1 MKPGILVTGGAGYIG
16 SHVVRQLGERGENL
30 VVLDN
35 LSTGNKDAVLYGQLI
50 VGDTGD
56 RALVMKLL
64 REHNIQSIL
73 HFAANTVVPESVE
86 KPLQYYRNNTANVLN
101 LLECCEQT
109 GVEHFIFSSTAAV
122 YGTPDTLMVTE
133 DSPTRPES
141 PYGLS
146 KLMSEWLLRDY
157 AATGGIR
164 HVTLRY
170 FNVAGADPQA
180 RIGQATPNATHL
192 IKVAVEALCGKRESV
207 AVFGTDYPTADG
219 TGVRDYIHVEDL
231 AAAHLSALDYLR
243 NNGTSVTLNCGY
255 GHGYSVLD
263 VLKTAEKVAGRSLD
277 IRYAPRRAGDLAA
290 IAADSSRLRQLLDW
304 QPQFD
309 DLAVIVEDALRWEKR
324 LSQ

>member
-16 SHVVRQLGERGENL
+16 SHVVRQLGERGEN
-30 VVLDN
+30 VIVLDN
-35 LSTGNKDAVLYGQLI
+35 LSTGRKEAVLYGTLV

-56 RALVMKLL
+56 RELVLRLL
-64 REHNIQSIL
+64 REHNIKSIL

-86 KPLQYYRNNTANVLN
+86 KPLQYYRNNTVNVLN
-101 LLECCEQT
+101 LLECCQAA

-133 DSPTRPES
+133 ESPTRPES

-157 AATGGIR
+157 AATGAIR

-170 FNVAGADPQA
+170 FNVAGADPEA

-192 IKVAVEALCGKRESV
+192 IKVAVEALCGKRQSV
-207 AVFGTDYPTADG
+207 SVFGTDYPTADG

-243 NNGTSVTLNCGY
+243 NNGKSVTLNCGY

-263 VLKTAEKVAGRSLD
+263 VLKTAEKVAGKPLD

-290 IAADSSRLRQLLDW
+290 IAADSSKLRQLLNW
-304 QPQFD
+304 QPRFD
-309 DLAVIVEDALRWEKR
+309 NLETIVSHALKWEQK
-324 LSQ
+324 LG

>member
-16 SHVVRQLGERGENL
+16 SHVVRQLGERGEN
-30 VVLDN
+30 VIVLDN
-35 LSTGNKDAVLYGQLI
+35 LSTGRKEAVLYGTLV

-56 RALVMKLL
+56 RELVLRLL
-64 REHNIQSIL
+64 REHNIKSIL

-86 KPLQYYRNNTANVLN
+86 KPLQYYRNNTVNVLN
-101 LLECCEQT
+101 LLECCQQT

-157 AATGGIR
+157 AAASTLR

-170 FNVAGADPQA
+170 FNVAGADPEA

-192 IKVAVEALCGKRESV
+192 IKVAVEALCGKRKSV
-207 AVFGTDYPTADG
+207 SVFGTDYPTADG

-243 NNGTSVTLNCGY
+243 NNGQSVTLNCGY
-255 GHGYSVLD
+255 GHGYSVLE
-263 VLKTAEKVAGRSLD
+263 VLKTAEKVAGKPLD
-277 IRYAPRRAGDLAA
+277 IQYAPRRAGDLAA
-290 IAADSSRLRQLLDW
+290 IAADSSKLRQLLSW
-304 QPQFD
+304 QPKFD
-309 DLAVIVEDALRWEKR
+309 NLQTIVQHALAWEQKLR
-324 LSQ
+324 

>member
-16 SHVVRQLGERGENL
+16 SHVVRQLGERGEN
-30 VVLDN
+30 VIVLDN
-35 LSTGNKDAVLYGQLI
+35 LSTGHKEAVLYGTLV

-56 RALVMKLL
+56 RELVLRLL
-64 REHNIQSIL
+64 REHNIKSIL

-86 KPLQYYRNNTANVLN
+86 KPLQYYRNNTVNVLN
-101 LLECCEQT
+101 LLECCQAA

-133 DSPTRPES
+133 ESPTRPES

-157 AATGGIR
+157 AGTGAIR

-170 FNVAGADPQA
+170 FNVAGADPEA

-192 IKVAVEALCGKRESV
+192 IKVAVEALCGKRQSV
-207 AVFGTDYPTADG
+207 SVFGTDYPTADG

-243 NNGTSVTLNCGY
+243 NNGKSVTLNCGY
-255 GHGYSVLD
+255 GHGYSVLE
-263 VLKTAEKVAGRSLD
+263 VLKTAEKVAGKALN
-277 IRYAPRRAGDLAA
+277 IHYAPRRPGDLAA
-290 IAADSSRLRQLLDW
+290 IAADSSKLRSLLNW
-304 QPQFD
+304 QPKFD
-309 DLAVIVEDALRWEKR
+309 NLQTIVQHALTWEQKLR
-324 LSQ
+324 

>member
-16 SHVVRQLGERGENL
+16 SHVVRQLGERGEN
-30 VVLDN
+30 VIVLDN
-35 LSTGNKDAVLYGQLI
+35 LSTGRKEAVLYGTLV

-56 RALVMKLL
+56 RELVLRLL
-64 REHNIQSIL
+64 REHNIKSIL

-86 KPLQYYRNNTANVLN
+86 KPLQYYRNNTVNVLN
-101 LLECCEQT
+101 LLECCQAA

-133 DSPTRPES
+133 ESPTRPES

-157 AATGGIR
+157 AATGAIR

-170 FNVAGADPQA
+170 FNVAGADPEA

-192 IKVAVEALCGKRESV
+192 IKVAVEALCGKRASV
-207 AVFGTDYPTADG
+207 SVFGTDYPTPDG

-243 NNGTSVTLNCGY
+243 NNGKSVTLNCGY

-263 VLKTAEKVAGRSLD
+263 VLKTAEKVAGKPLD

-290 IAADSSRLRQLLDW
+290 IAADSSKLRQLLNW
-304 QPQFD
+304 QPRFD
-309 DLAVIVEDALRWEKR
+309 NLETIVSHALNWERK
-324 LSQ
+324 L

>member
-16 SHVVRQLGERGENL
+16 SHVVRQLGERGEN
-30 VVLDN
+30 VIVLDN
-35 LSTGNKDAVLYGQLI
+35 LSTGRKEAVLYGTLV

-56 RALVMKLL
+56 RELVLRLL

-86 KPLQYYRNNTANVLN
+86 KPLQYYRNNTVNVLN
-101 LLECCEQT
+101 LLECCQT
-109 GVEHFIFSSTAAV
+109 VGVEHFIFSSTAAV

-133 DSPTRPES
+133 ESPTRPES

-146 KLMSEWLLRDY
+146 KLMSEWMLRDY
-157 AATGGIR
+157 AATGAIR

-170 FNVAGADPQA
+170 FNVAGADPEA

-192 IKVAVEALCGKRESV
+192 IKVAVEALCGKRASV
-207 AVFGTDYPTADG
+207 SVFGTDYPTPDG

-243 NNGTSVTLNCGY
+243 SDNQSVTLNCGY
-255 GHGYSVLD
+255 GHGYSVLE
-263 VLKTAEKVAGRSLD
+263 VLKTAEKVAGKPLD

-290 IAADSSRLRQLLDW
+290 IAADSSKLRQLLNW
-304 QPQFD
+304 QPRFD
-309 DLAVIVEDALRWEKR
+309 ELETIVRHALQWEQR
-324 LSQ
+324 QQ

>member
-1 MKPGILVTGGAGYIG
+1 MMKPGILVTGGAGYIG
-16 SHVVRQLGERGENL
+16 SHVVRQLGERGEN
-30 VVLDN
+30 VIVLDN
-35 LSTGNKDAVLYGQLI
+35 LSTGRKEAVLYGTLV

-56 RALVMKLL
+56 RELVMKLL

-86 KPLQYYRNNTANVLN
+86 KPLQYYRNNTVNVLN
-101 LLECCEQT
+101 LLECCQAA

-133 DSPTRPES
+133 ASPTRPES

-157 AATGGIR
+157 AATGAIR

-170 FNVAGADPQA
+170 FNVAGADPEA

-192 IKVAVEALCGKRESV
+192 IKVAVEALCGKRQSV
-207 AVFGTDYPTADG
+207 SVFGTDYPTPDG

-243 NNGTSVTLNCGY
+243 SGGQSATLNCGY
-255 GHGYSVLD
+255 GHGYSVLE
-263 VLKTAEKVAGRSLD
+263 VLKTAEKVAGKPLD
-277 IRYAPRRAGDLAA
+277 IRYAPRRPGDLAA
-290 IAADSSRLRQLLDW
+290 IAADSSKLRQLLNW
-304 QPQFD
+304 QPRFD
-309 DLAVIVEDALRWEKR
+309 NLETIVQHALRWEQK
-324 LSQ
+324 L

>member
-16 SHVVRQLGERGENL
+16 SHVVRQLGERGEN
-30 VVLDN
+30 VIVLDN
-35 LSTGNKDAVLYGQLI
+35 LSTGRKEAVLYGTLV

-56 RALVMKLL
+56 REVVLRLL
-64 REHNIQSIL
+64 REHNIKSIL

-86 KPLQYYRNNTANVLN
+86 KPLQYYRNNTVNVLN
-101 LLECCEQT
+101 LLECCQAA

-133 DSPTRPES
+133 ESPTRPES

-157 AATGGIR
+157 AATGAIR

-170 FNVAGADPQA
+170 FNVAGADPEA

-192 IKVAVEALCGKRESV
+192 IKVAVEALCGKRQSV
-207 AVFGTDYPTADG
+207 SVFGTDYPTADG

-243 NNGTSVTLNCGY
+243 NNGKSVTLNCGY
-255 GHGYSVLD
+255 GHGYSVLE
-263 VLKTAEKVAGRSLD
+263 VLKTAEKVAGKALN
-277 IRYAPRRAGDLAA
+277 IHYAPRRPGDLAA
-290 IAADSSRLRQLLDW
+290 IAADSSKLRSLLNW
-304 QPQFD
+304 QPKFD
-309 DLAVIVEDALRWEKR
+309 NLQTIVQHALTWEQKLR
-324 LSQ
+324 

>member
-16 SHVVRQLGERGENL
+16 SHVVRQLGERGEN
-30 VVLDN
+30 VIVLDN
-35 LSTGNKDAVLYGQLI
+35 LSTGRKEAVLYGTLV

-56 RALVMKLL
+56 RELVLRLL
-64 REHNIQSIL
+64 REHNIKSIL

-86 KPLQYYRNNTANVLN
+86 KPLQYYRNNTVNVLN
-101 LLECCEQT
+101 LLECCQVA

-133 DSPTRPES
+133 ESPTRPES

-157 AATGGIR
+157 AGTGAIR

-170 FNVAGADPQA
+170 FNVAGADPEA

-192 IKVAVEALCGKRESV
+192 IKVAVEALCGKRQSV
-207 AVFGTDYPTADG
+207 SVFGTDYPTADG

-243 NNGTSVTLNCGY
+243 NNGKSVTLNCGY
-255 GHGYSVLD
+255 GHGYSVLE
-263 VLKTAEKVAGRSLD
+263 VLKTAEKVAGKALN
-277 IRYAPRRAGDLAA
+277 IHYAPRRPGDLAA
-290 IAADSSRLRQLLDW
+290 IAADSSKLRSLLNW
-304 QPQFD
+304 QPKFD
-309 DLAVIVEDALRWEKR
+309 NLQTIVQHALTWEQKLR
-324 LSQ
+324 

>member
-16 SHVVRQLGERGENL
+16 SHVVRQLGERGEN
-30 VVLDN
+30 VIVLDN
-35 LSTGNKDAVLYGQLI
+35 LSTGRKEAVLYGTLV

-56 RALVMKLL
+56 RELVLRLL
-64 REHNIQSIL
+64 REHNIKSIL

-86 KPLQYYRNNTANVLN
+86 KPLQYYRNNTVNVLN
-101 LLECCEQT
+101 LLECCQAA

-133 DSPTRPES
+133 ESPTRPES

-157 AATGGIR
+157 AATGAIR

-170 FNVAGADPQA
+170 FNVAGADPEA

-192 IKVAVEALCGKRESV
+192 IKVAVEALCGKRQSV
-207 AVFGTDYPTADG
+207 SVFGTDYPTADG

-243 NNGTSVTLNCGY
+243 NNGKSVTLNCGY
-255 GHGYSVLD
+255 GHGYSVLE
-263 VLKTAEKVAGRSLD
+263 VLKTAEKVAGKALN
-277 IRYAPRRAGDLAA
+277 IHYAPRRPGDLAA
-290 IAADSSRLRQLLDW
+290 IAADSSKLRSLLNW
-304 QPQFD
+304 QPKFD
-309 DLAVIVEDALRWEKR
+309 NLQTIVQHALTWEQKLR
-324 LSQ
+324 

>member
-16 SHVVRQLGERGENL
+16 SHVVRQLGERGENV

-35 LSTGNKDAVLYGQLI
+35 LSTGRKEAVLYGTLV

-56 RALVMKLL
+56 RELVMKLL
-64 REHNIQSIL
+64 REHNIKSIL

-86 KPLQYYRNNTANVLN
+86 KPLQYYRNNTVNVLN
-101 LLECCEQT
+101 LLECCQAT

-133 DSPTRPES
+133 ESPTRPES

-157 AATGGIR
+157 AATGAIR

-170 FNVAGADPQA
+170 FNVAGADPEA

-192 IKVAVEALCGKRESV
+192 IKVAVEALCGKRANVS
-207 AVFGTDYPTADG
+207 VFGNDYPTPDG

-243 NNGTSVTLNCGY
+243 SGGKSVTLNCGY
-255 GHGYSVLD
+255 GHGYSVLE
-263 VLKTAEKVAGRSLD
+263 VLKTAEKVAGKPLD
-277 IRYAPRRAGDLAA
+277 IRYAPRRPGDLAA
-290 IAADSSRLRQLLDW
+290 IAADSSKLRQLLNW
-304 QPQFD
+304 QPRFD
-309 DLAVIVEDALRWEKR
+309 NLETIVQHALQWEQK
-324 LSQ
+324 L

>member
-16 SHVVRQLGERGENL
+16 SHVVRQLGERGEN
-30 VVLDN
+30 VIVLDN
-35 LSTGNKDAVLYGQLI
+35 LSTGRKEAVLYGTLV

-56 RALVMKLL
+56 RELVLRLL
-64 REHNIQSIL
+64 REHNIKSIL

-86 KPLQYYRNNTANVLN
+86 KPLQYYRNNTVNVLN
-101 LLECCEQT
+101 LLECCQAA

-133 DSPTRPES
+133 ESPTRPES

-157 AATGGIR
+157 AATGAIR

-170 FNVAGADPQA
+170 FNVAGADPEA

-192 IKVAVEALCGKRESV
+192 IKVAVEALCGKRQSV
-207 AVFGTDYPTADG
+207 SVFGTDYPTADG

-243 NNGTSVTLNCGY
+243 NNGKSVTLNCGY
-255 GHGYSVLD
+255 GHGYSVLE
-263 VLKTAEKVAGRSLD
+263 VLKTAEKVADKALN
-277 IRYAPRRAGDLAA
+277 IHYAPRRPGDLAA
-290 IAADSSRLRQLLDW
+290 IAADSSKLRSLLNW
-304 QPQFD
+304 QPKFD
-309 DLAVIVEDALRWEKR
+309 NLQTIVQHALTWEQKLR
-324 LSQ
+324 

>member
-16 SHVVRQLGERGENL
+16 SHVVRQLGERGEN
-30 VVLDN
+30 VIVLDN
-35 LSTGNKDAVLYGQLI
+35 LSTGRKEAVLYGTLV

-56 RALVMKLL
+56 RELVMKLL
-64 REHNIQSIL
+64 REHNIKSIL

-86 KPLQYYRNNTANVLN
+86 KPLQYYRNNTVNVLN
-101 LLECCEQT
+101 LLECCQAT

-133 DSPTRPES
+133 ESPTRPES

-157 AATGGIR
+157 AATGAIR

-170 FNVAGADPQA
+170 FNVAGADPEA

-192 IKVAVEALCGKRESV
+192 IKVAVEALCGKRANVS
-207 AVFGTDYPTADG
+207 VFGTDYPTPDG

-243 NNGTSVTLNCGY
+243 SGGKSVTLNCGY
-255 GHGYSVLD
+255 GHGYSVLE
-263 VLKTAEKVAGRSLD
+263 VLKTAEKVAGKPLD

-290 IAADSSRLRQLLDW
+290 IAADSSKLRQLLNW
-304 QPQFD
+304 QPRFD
-309 DLAVIVEDALRWEKR
+309 NLETIVQHALQWEQK
-324 LSQ
+324 L